1 MQSTALDWQP
11 QRNRPQRLALAMA
24 VPTDEL
30 SDEPRHQ
37 LAVGTPVEAAMLQSQ
52 RFELIAGTE
61 QQLRM
66 VGQLGYKGQ
75 QACQML
81 LACRISSHILTGRP

>member
-1 MQSTALDWQP
+1 
-11 QRNRPQRLALAMA
+11 
-24 VPTDEL
+24 
-30 SDEPRHQ
+30 
-37 LAVGTPVEAAMLQSQ
+37 MLRSQ

-75 QACQML
+75 EACEML
-81 LACRISSHILTGRP
+81 LACSISSHILGGRP